1 MLKRAL
7 HEWIDI
13 VPMDRMVTGS
23 DGSYEWLFFGAKLN
37 RECLAEVLTE
47 KIEDEYMDEEMA
59 YSVGRRI
66 LRDNARRI
74 FELD

>member
-23 DGSYEWLFFGAKLN
+23 DGSYEWLYFGAKLN
-37 RECLAEVLTE
+37 RECLAQVLAE
-47 KIEDEYMDEEMA
+47 KIDDEFMDEEMA
-59 YSVGRRI
+59 LSVGRHI
-66 LRDNARRI
+66 LRDNARDI
-74 FELD
+74 FGLA